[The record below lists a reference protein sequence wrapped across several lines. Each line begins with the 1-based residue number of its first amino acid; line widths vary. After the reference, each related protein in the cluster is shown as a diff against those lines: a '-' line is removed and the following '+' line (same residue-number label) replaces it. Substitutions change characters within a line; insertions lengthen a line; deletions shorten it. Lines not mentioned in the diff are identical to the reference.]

1 MKMFERKEEALAN
14 AAKNKS
20 SEQVSLVLPSKDQTI
35 NQADEEK
42 IEKVER
48 QKIISDCGSSLAKPL
63 CLDIYMALIDREW
76 MRMEERLLM
85 RLDRL
90 VKEKME
96 KAMELIKMNRESI
109 MIEESPCRR
118 YQGRSVQCSRKD
130 KDVKRL
136 IGKLHKQYMRKCY

>member
-1 MKMFERKEEALAN
+1 MNMFERKEEALAN

-42 IEKVER
+42 IDKEK

-63 CLDIYMALIDREW
+63 DIYMALIEREW
-76 MRMEERLLM
+76 MRMEETLLM

-136 IGKLHKQYMRKCY
+136 IGKLHKQYMGKCY